1 MTYKSVITCLIGS
14 FFLAGCI
21 TTEPRFEKPVQP
33 HSWGTYQ
40 SDLIVRDDVRALGNW
55 WESFDDPVL
64 NQLINLS
71 LSDSP
76 QRRIAETRIL
86 EARGIRKTTASFLFP
101 QIGAS
106 ADSGR
111 SADGFAGRA
120 GDFYDARFDASY
132 EVDLFGRNRKSTN
145 AAEENIRNFEEQYRD
160 VTLSLIAEMTR
171 DYIDYRGFEK
181 QVSIARNNLTIQE
194 KTLDLIRYQKQF
206 GEATQL
212 DVERSE
218 NLVNTTRASIPEF
231 IRLADAARL
240 RLSVLTGQLPEVVTP
255 ILEAQKPIPKTVIE
269 PVLLAPS
276 QVITLR
282 PDIRAAAANLRAA
295 TSLAEFETLDLFPK
309 FTLAGFYGVAKG
321 ALFDS
326 TSIWNIAAGTAVSLI
341 DFGRIEGRI
350 DAARAIERRAYEGYR
365 LTILEA
371 IAEVETALSD
381 YAQLNE
387 QYVHLL
393 KAYDNANTALGLSET
408 LYKEGEISFI
418 NVLDSQRTLSSAD
431 AALTDVEAEK
441 SKSLVRLYKALGVY

>member
-1 MTYKSVITCLIGS
+1 MLKEKKMTYKSVITCLIGS

-33 HSWGTYQ
+33 NSWGTYQ
-40 SDLIVRDDVRALGNW
+40 SDLIVRDDVKALGNW

-86 EARGIRKTTASFLFP
+86 EARGIGKTTASFLFP

-160 VTLSLIAEMTR
+160 VTLSLIAEVTR
-171 DYIDYRGFEK
+171 DYIDYRGFQK

-231 IRLADAARL
+231 IRLA
-240 RLSVLTGQLPEVVTP
+240 
-255 ILEAQKPIPKTVIE
+255 E

-326 TSIWNIAAGTAVSLI
+326 TSIWNISAGTAVSLI